1 MEVKK
6 ITKDEFRINYKTED
20 GAISI
25 SAGSGG
31 IIFDF
36 FESDDDQNPFSMG
49 FTIEELAE
57 FLKEYG
63 VK

>member
-1 MEVKK
+1 MEIIKV
-6 ITKDEFRINYKTED
+6 TDDEFRINYKTED